1 MLAGLKCGADL
12 FRIRPTF
19 GSFEVVTGF
28 IEAVQHDA
36 EVAAG
41 TRIVTVGSVEMLGR
55 DGLMDLEHELG
66 GTSLELL
73 LWLRGPLLVSA
84 HLQVGLEQ
92 FLGADAVRGHAG
104 GLDVVGDEVAD
115 RVAL

>member
-28 IEAVQHDA
+28 IEAVEHDA
-36 EVAAG
+36 EVTAG
-41 TRIVTVGSVEMLGR
+41 ARIVTVGAVEVLGR
-55 DGLMDLEHELG
+55 DGLVDLEHELG
-66 GTSLELL
+66 GTPLELL
-73 LWLRGPLLVSA
+73 LRLGCPLLVAA
-84 HLQVGLEQ
+84 HLKVGLEQ